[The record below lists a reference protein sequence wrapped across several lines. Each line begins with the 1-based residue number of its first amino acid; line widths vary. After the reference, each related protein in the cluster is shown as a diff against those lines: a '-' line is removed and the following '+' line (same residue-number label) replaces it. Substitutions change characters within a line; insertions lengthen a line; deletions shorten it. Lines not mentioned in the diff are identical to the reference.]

1 MSEERIAGQIIAI
14 ELDRLMEISESHAKQ
29 RAMESLAG
37 RVKHQFPDCAMC
49 KNLELHEDM
58 DHMRYRRKYA
68 VTCKNRPAYPGSTM
82 TCPDG
87 LVGRIDE
94 KEKKFM
100 AVAQPKLTWPAGF
113 DEYVHTLKSKDSFM
127 REYMTTPRIAEEDE
141 DVMKRVMD
149 EKARLEGAKMEEL
162 LRKSITVRDEE
173 FSGGISKIMAGLSKF
188 GPGSSTGYTRADA
201 RLNPQIPTDRTS
213 FPPVKPVNKDVPAT
227 ADGDAW

>member
-100 AVAQPKLTWPAGF
+100 AVATPKLTWPTEL
-113 DEYVHTLKSKDSFM
+113 DEYLTNPVKPGDFFK
-127 REYMTTPRIAEEDE
+127 EYMTDPSIAALHE
-141 DVMKRVMD
+141 DVMKRVME
-149 EKARLEGAKMEEL
+149 EKAKVEGARMEEMM
-162 LRKSITVRDEE
+162 RRITIRDDG
-173 FSGGISKIMAGLSKF
+173 FGDGISKISVGLSKF